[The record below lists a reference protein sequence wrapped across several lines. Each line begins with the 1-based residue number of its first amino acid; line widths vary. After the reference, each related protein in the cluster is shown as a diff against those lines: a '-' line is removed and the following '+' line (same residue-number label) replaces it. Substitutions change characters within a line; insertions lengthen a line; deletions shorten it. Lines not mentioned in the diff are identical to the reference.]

1 MTSNPSFPPI
11 EQRLREATRR
21 LYRSRS
27 DRVLAGI
34 CGGLA
39 EHFGS
44 DPAIVR
50 LGVVILAILTGIVP
64 MLVLYIVAAIV
75 IPEGTAGA
83 EAVDRPARVNSG
95 GAALLFG
102 LFLIV
107 VGLAAFAR
115 EFLQVNW
122 ELLWPLALIAMG
134 GALLLWAVRRPAAP
148 GS

>member
-1 MTSNPSFPPI
+1 MTSNPTFPPI
-11 EQRLREATRR
+11 EQRLHEAPRR
-21 LYRSRS
+21 LYRSRT

-64 MLVLYIVAAIV
+64 LLVLYVVAAIV

-83 EAVDRPARVNSG
+83 AVERPARVSNG

-122 ELLWPLALIAMG
+122 ELVWPLALIALG
-134 GALLLWAVRRPAAP
+134 GALLVWAVRRPAAS

>member
-11 EQRLREATRR
+11 EQRLGEGPRR
-21 LYRSRS
+21 LYRSRT

-39 EHFGS
+39 DYFGT

-64 MLVLYIVAAIV
+64 FLVLYIVAAIV

-83 EAVDRPARVNSG
+83 TVQRPARVASG

-122 ELLWPLALIAMG
+122 ELVWPLALIALG